1 MNESLLMEAF
11 IESEINMLTELRMGN
26 GLDHDEYE
34 KCIQALS
41 ELSTWWEKEDSI
53 PEEAVL
59 TIIEIYAE
67 LYLFSDNYMDEE
79 KDRIKEA
86 AEQFKTVRE
95 QFLAS
100 EGIQEHDQES
110 LIRNLVKAI
119 DENNGFF
126 VQLEQGKG
134 MDKEQFEKI
143 FLELERVTN
152 EISSWERIPKS
163 IITLLISFYEMIL
176 HFKKYKYELNMPVEA
191 DKIYDAYERVFAQIA
206 G

>member
-1 MNESLLMEAF
+1 MDQALLIEEF

-26 GLDHDEYE
+26 GFDYNEFE
-34 KCIQALS
+34 KCMQAFE
-41 ELSTWWEKEDSI
+41 ELSREWKKEDYI
-53 PEEAVL
+53 PEEAVQ

-67 LYLFSDNYMDEE
+67 LYLFSDNYKDKE
-79 KDRIKEA
+79 KVQIIEA

-95 QFLAS
+95 KLLSS
-100 EGIQEHDQES
+100 EDIQKGDQNETFQ
-110 LIRNLVKAI
+110 NLVTAI
-119 DENNGFF
+119 NENKGFF

-134 MDKEQFEKI
+134 MNEEQFEKI
-143 FLELERVTN
+143 YLELKRVTN

-163 IITLLISFYEMIL
+163 IVIVLISFYEMIL
-176 HFKKYKYELNMPVEA
+176 QFSKYKYEFKMSVEA

>member
-1 MNESLLMEAF
+1 MDQALLIEEF

-26 GLDHDEYE
+26 GLDYNEFE
-34 KCIQALS
+34 KCMQAFE
-41 ELSTWWEKEDSI
+41 ELSREWKKEDYI
-53 PEEAVL
+53 PEEAVQ

-67 LYLFSDNYMDEE
+67 LYLFSDNYKDKE
-79 KDRIKEA
+79 KVQIIEA

-95 QFLAS
+95 KLLSS
-100 EGIQEHDQES
+100 EDIQKGDQNETFQ
-110 LIRNLVKAI
+110 NLVTAI
-119 DENNGFF
+119 NENNGFF

-134 MDKEQFEKI
+134 MNEEQFEKI
-143 FLELERVTN
+143 YLELKRVTN

-163 IITLLISFYEMIL
+163 IVIVLISFYEMIL
-176 HFKKYKYELNMPVEA
+176 QFSKYKYEFKMSVEA